1 VTENQKKV
9 SAVIAVG
16 IMSGLAAVAVIFA
29 LAAATGKL
37 IGGTFLA
44 DLFISLSSSIADLK
58 IMLGGLG
65 VLVLGGA
72 GYFGAKCTSR
82 RQWTI
87 VVSIL
92 TLGILSCIALMLSF
106 SDENL
111 VGNIYQPSLVGDYGT
126 HETFL
131 NDAKPVVTGVG
142 AALVSGL
149 AAFLG
154 FSPREREKQ

>member
-1 VTENQKKV
+1 VTETQKKL

-37 IGGTFLA
+37 VGKTLLA
-44 DLFISLSSSIADLK
+44 DLFISLCSSIADLK

-82 RQWTI
+82 RQWVI
-87 VVSIL
+87 VVSL
-92 TLGILSCIALMLSF
+92 LALGILSCIALMLCF
-106 SDENL
+106 SDADL
-111 VGNIYQPSLVGDYGT
+111 VGNIYQPSLVGNYGNN
-126 HETFL
+126 ESFL
-131 NDAKPVVTGVG
+131 NDAKPLVTGIGV
-142 AALVSGL
+142 ALVSGL
-149 AAFLG
+149 SAFLG
-154 FSPREREKQ
+154 FSPREQEKQ